1 MAVPRG
7 EAQIGK
13 VSIDILPFQCRGS
26 GREQFLRSVIV
37 DENATGAVD
46 AEDRGRAAFDKEL
59 KLLLRIAAI
68 ANLLLELF
76 EVPDGLAPPV
86 SQFGNE

>member
-7 EAQIGK
+7 NAQIGK
-13 VSIDILPFQCRGS
+13 VSIDILPLQCRAA

-37 DENATGAVD
+37 DENPAGAVY
-46 AEDRGRAAFDKEL
+46 AEDGGRAAFDKEL
-59 KLLLRIAAI
+59 KLLLRIAPI
-68 ANLLLELF
+68 ANLLLKF
-76 EVPDGLAPPV
+76 FQVPDGLSPPV